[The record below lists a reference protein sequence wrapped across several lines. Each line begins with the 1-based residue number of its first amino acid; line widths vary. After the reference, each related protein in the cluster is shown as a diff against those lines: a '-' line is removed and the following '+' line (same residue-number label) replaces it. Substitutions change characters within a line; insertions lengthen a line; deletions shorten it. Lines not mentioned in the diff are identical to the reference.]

1 MPTRLLRE
9 GINDSEA
16 VNSLSLGAE
25 VFYRRLMSVADDHGL
40 YSANPMLLLGKVF
53 ALRMDEVTIDQ
64 IGGWLGECESAG
76 LLRIYTVDGKT
87 FLQIRNFGQKARSA
101 PKHPLPPEQSATPE
115 QPPTGAHE
123 PPPDASDGE
132 RLQTSVSNC
141 SQTADNREQMRAL
154 CVCGCECGDGC
165 ECEDECVRNERECE
179 AGSASAGADGP
190 GSQRPEPDQPA
201 EAPPAAETA
210 IAVTPEPDPPPS
222 PPPKDPKQD
231 PTPYR
236 EIVRAF
242 NEVVAQREVTWPA
255 VQKKTKA
262 RCDAMRAR
270 WRTDAGR
277 DVAAFAD
284 LFRRAADSD
293 FLSGRNGRWSGCNF
307 DWFLKPANWAKV
319 VEGTYDQ
326 NRNQTR
332 KTA

>member
-1 MPTRLLRE
+1 MRIRTIKPEFFVHEELFDAEAESGLPLRLAFAGLWCASDRE
-9 GINDSEA
+9 GRFQWRPRTLKLGILPYDDVDFGA
-16 VNSLSLGAE
+16 VL
-25 VFYRRLMSVADDHGL
+25 D
-40 YSANPMLLLGKVF
+40 
-53 ALRMDEVTIDQ
+53 ALED
-64 IGGWLGECESAG
+64 GGFVVRYE
-76 LLRIYTVDGKT
+76 VDGKQYGEIPSWPHHQVINGRESDSKIPQNPAVDDASGT
-87 FLQIRNFGQKARSA
+87 REARV
-101 PKHPLPPEQSATPE
+101 E
-115 QPPTGAHE
+115 
-123 PPPDASDGE
+123 DASDTRHVHARGE
-132 RLQTSVSNC
+132 GKG
-141 SQTADNREQMRAL
+141 RE
-154 CVCGCECGDGC
+154 GKGK
-165 ECEDECVRNERECE
+165 ERRDCE

-190 GSQRPEPDQPA
+190 GSQRPEHDQPA

-236 EIVRAF
+236 DIVRAF
-242 NEVVAQREVTWPA
+242 NEIVAQREVTWPA

-326 NRNQTR
+326 NRAQTR